1 MVKLDG
7 DKFEK
12 CSIERKTVN
21 YDDNSGR
28 FAKEGDEYTKQYASL
43 YVKRLEELASVLKVK
58 LKVKWGSDVNLI
70 PLSDLEEQEGRKCA
84 IIGTLFKHQPNK
96 PSILKELSEEH
107 QMSMPAPLVDYCS
120 DEDQLFLE
128 DQTSRVR
135 LTGDNVNVKMSVTGV
150 VCAVL
155 GAENSKSTFEVEEWC
170 FCDCPMQSTIK
181 SKNSGKIVF
190 VSGLELATNP
200 PDLPV
205 SLFEQW
211 VCGLAGNPEMQE
223 EMASVVRV
231 VIAGNSIKGSK
242 DVHVSRGLVSG
253 RKEDAAAALE
263 MTTGTKRLD
272 ALLES
277 LGSNCCVTLM
287 PGQFDVTTLMMPQK
301 SMHPGSFPRAR
312 RYKSIKGVSN
322 PWIGKVADKVIVGT
336 SGQPIQDIIKVC
348 GLDTKQPLEWLE
360 KTLEWRHMCPTAPD
374 TIPCMP
380 FYKNDPFILKECPH
394 IYFVG
399 NMDKFE
405 TKLYK
410 GKDGQRVRLVCIPKF
425 AHTKTVVLVDLDTLD
440 ATPVSFGSNLD

>member
-155 GAENSKSTFEVEEWC
+155 GAENSKSTFEL
-170 FCDCPMQSTIK
+170 I
-181 SKNSGKIVF
+181 
-190 VSGLELATNP
+190 
-200 PDLPV
+200 
-205 SLFEQW
+205 EQW

-231 VIAGNSIKGSK
+231 VIAGNSIKGCK

-253 RKEDAAAALE
+253 KKEDAAAALE

-272 ALLES
+272 ALLE
-277 LGSNCCVTLM
+277 
-287 PGQFDVTTLMMPQK
+287 
-301 SMHPGSFPRAR
+301 
-312 RYKSIKGVSN
+312 YKSIKGVSN

-336 SGQPIQDIIKVC
+336 SGQPIQDILKVC

-380 FYKNDPFILKECPH
+380 FYRNDPFILKECPH

-410 GKDGQRVRLVCIPKF
+410 GKDGQKVRLVCIPKF

-440 ATPVSFGSNLD
+440 TTPVSFGSNLD